1 MGTMKRIL
9 SVCLVLV
16 MIMTLLVSCGDNGQD
31 EKYTS
36 GLENDE
42 TTEKSDDPLI
52 DEASEFVDELGR
64 EYDFGGRTFA
74 WIGSGV
80 QRPENEEE
88 TGDIENDAL
97 YKRQREIEEQFNI
110 DWVNTA
116 AEIDTGDSGIH
127 PVYEAVKTAVLAG
140 SDAYD
145 LGYGRTSNICQP
157 LLINN
162 TLLDANELET
172 VDFDN
177 PWWPET
183 ITENYSINGATYLL
197 NGPIVT
203 YYYQDGYGILFHKQV
218 TEDYGIDD
226 LYALVENDEWTFD
239 KMAEIASVI
248 PENENG
254 AGAYRY
260 ADPNG
265 MAILIA
271 NGQTLTKFD
280 DQGAPYVEEGLTP
293 ELSALADKYSGMFGD
308 DSTTIIQRGHVT
320 GKIENIEEKYGYRSV
335 REMFVEGKAL
345 FYFATMNEAAT
356 LRVDDVSFGILPMP
370 KGSET
375 QDDYACYADPWTLVN
390 VFIPRTTKD
399 KEVTGVIVEAIAA
412 LGYKYFKPA
421 YYDILL
427 KGRSVH
433 DIESKP
439 MIDIIF
445 STKKYEIINML
456 DVDGSNN
463 NLGIYVTL
471 TMGALTGNSEQIA
484 SRFFLA
490 SKQVSQNINRILSNI
505 DKNN

>member
-1 MGTMKRIL
+1 MKKIISIL
-9 SVCLVLV
+9 LALV
-16 MIMTLLVSCGDNGQD
+16 MTFTVLVSCSDTEQGK
-31 EKYTS
+31 ETS
-36 GLENDE
+36 VGTENNDVVE
-42 TTEKSDDPLI
+42 QSDDPLV
-52 DEASEFVDELGR
+52 DKASEFVDELGA

-80 QRPENEEE
+80 QRPEKEEE
-88 TGDIENDAL
+88 TGDIQNDAL
-97 YKRQREIEEQFNI
+97 YNRQREIEDQFNI

-116 AEIDTGDSGIH
+116 AEIDTGDDGVH
-127 PVYEAVKTAVLAG
+127 AVYEAVKTAVFAG

-172 VDFDN
+172 VDFGN
-177 PWWPET
+177 AWWPET
-183 ITENYSINGATYLL
+183 LTDTYSISGATYLL

-203 YYYQDGYGILFHKQV
+203 FYYQDGYGVLFHKQV
-218 TEDYGIDD
+218 AEDYGIED
-226 LYALVENDEWTFD
+226 LYPLVENGQWTFD

-280 DQGAPYVEEGLTP
+280 DEGAPYVEEGLTP
-293 ELSALADKYSGMFGD
+293 EISALADKYSAMFGD
-308 DSTTIIQRGHVT
+308 DSTTVAHRGFASGRYV
-320 GKIENIEEKYGYRSV
+320 NFADKYGYGSIE
-335 REMFVEGKAL
+335 EMFVEGKAL
-345 FYFATMNEAAT
+345 FYFTTTDTAAD
-356 LRVDDVSFGILPMP
+356 LRVNEVKFGILPMP

-399 KEVTGVIVEAIAA
+399 KVVTGVIVESLAA

-445 STKKYEIINML
+445 SSKKYDIINML
-456 DVDGSNN
+456 DVGGSNN
-463 NLGIYVTL
+463 NLGRFVTL
-471 TMGALTGNSEQIA
+471 TMGALTESNENIA
-484 SRFFLA
+484 SRYMLV
-490 SKQVSQNINRILSNI
+490 SKQVTQNINRILSNI
-505 DKNN
+505 EKNK

>member
-1 MGTMKRIL
+1 MKKKIL
-9 SVCLVLV
+9 CVILAMV
-16 MIMTLLVSCGDNGQD
+16 MILTMVPSCTDTKEDVNQPVA
-31 EKYTS
+31 T
-36 GLENDE
+36 ENEE

-52 DEASEFVDELGR
+52 DAASEYVDELGA
-64 EYDFGGRTFA
+64 EYDFGGRSFA

-80 QRPENEEE
+80 QRPEKEEE
-88 TGDIENDAL
+88 TGDIENDAM
-97 YKRQREIEEQFNI
+97 YHRQREIEEQFNI

-116 AEIDTGDSGIH
+116 AEIETDNSGIH
-127 PVYEAVKTAVLAG
+127 PVYEAVKNAVLAG

-157 LLINN
+157 LLINDA
-162 TLLDANELET
+162 LLDANKLDE
-172 VDFDN
+172 VDFGN
-177 PWWPET
+177 EWWPES
-183 ITENYSINGATYLL
+183 ITETYSINGATYLL

-218 TEDYGIDD
+218 AEDYGIED
-226 LYALVENDEWTFD
+226 LYSLVEEGEWTFD

-280 DQGAPYVEEGLTP
+280 EQGLPYVEEGLTP
-293 ELSALADKYSGMFGD
+293 ELSALADKYSALFGD
-308 DSTTIIQRGHVT
+308 DSTTIAHRGNIS
-320 GKIENIEEKYGYRSV
+320 GRYESIESKYGYQSI

-345 FYFATMNEAAT
+345 FYFATTNEAAT

-370 KGSET
+370 KGSES

-399 KEVTGVIVEAIAA
+399 TEVTGVIVEALAA

-427 KGRSVH
+427 KGRTVH
-433 DIESKP
+433 DSDSKP

-445 STKKYEIINML
+445 NTKQYEIINML
-456 DVDGSNN
+456 DVGGSNN
-463 NLGIYVTL
+463 NLGRYVTL
-471 TMGALTGNSEQIA
+471 TMGALTESSEQIA
-484 SRFFLA
+484 SRYFLV
-490 SKQVSQNINRILSNI
+490 SKQVSSNI
-505 DKNN
+505 TTILDNIEKNN

>member
-1 MGTMKRIL
+1 MIKKVL
-9 SVCLVLV
+9 SIFLVLV
-16 MIMTLLVSCGDNGQD
+16 MLLAMLASCGDTKQD
-31 EKYTS
+31 EKNTT
-36 GLENDE
+36 GIENNATE
-42 TTEKSDDPLI
+42 EKSDDPLV
-52 DEASEFVDELGR
+52 DEASEFVEELAK
-64 EYDFGGRTFA
+64 EYDFSGKTFA

-80 QRPENEEE
+80 QRPEKEEE

-97 YKRQREIEEQFNI
+97 YNRQREIEDQFNI

-127 PVYEAVKTAVLAG
+127 AVYEAVKTAVLAG

-162 TLLDANELET
+162 TLLDANELDT
-172 VDFDN
+172 VDFEN
-177 PWWPET
+177 KWWPES
-183 ITENYSINGATYLL
+183 ITDTYSISGATYLL

-203 YYYQDGYGILFHKQV
+203 YYYQDGYGVLFHKQV
-218 TEDYGIDD
+218 AEDYGIED
-226 LYALVENDEWTFD
+226 LYSLVENGEWTFD

-280 DQGAPYVEEGLTP
+280 DEGAPYVEEGLTP
-293 ELSALADKYSGMFGD
+293 EISALADKYSAMFGD
-308 DSTTIIQRGHVT
+308 DSTTIAQRGYIS
-320 GKIENIEEKYGYRSV
+320 GRIRSIEEKYGYGSV

-345 FYFATMNEAAT
+345 FYFATTNEAAT

-433 DIESKP
+433 DIDSKP

-445 STKKYEIINML
+445 TTKKYEIINML
-456 DVDGSNN
+456 DVGGSNN
-463 NLGIYVTL
+463 NLGKYVTL
-471 TMGALTGNSEQIA
+471 TMGALTESSEQIA
-484 SRFFLA
+484 SKYMMI
-490 SKQVSQNINRILSNI
+490 SKQVTQNINRILKNI
-505 DKNN
+505 ENNK